1 MSRILAFGVCFDPLS
16 FIFGPFS
23 RDRLS
28 FAWVIIIS
36 ILFVLYRAAQALW
49 EAEHPPAP
57 KPEPVREPTPEP
69 VVVVALAP
77 EPEPVEEDEPEP
89 VATAPVMMEATTR
102 EPAPEGSSLFNN
114 IAKRVS

>member
-1 MSRILAFGVCFDPLS
+1 VSHILAVGVCFDPLS
-16 FIFGPFS
+16 LIIWGFPEKLSLVLLFYIF
-23 RDRLS
+23 
-28 FAWVIIIS
+28 V
-36 ILFVLYRAAQALW
+36 LFVFSRAAQALW

-57 KPEPVREPTPEP
+57 KPEPV
-69 VVVVALAP
+69 VVVALEP
-77 EPEPVEEDEPEP
+77 EPEPKPAPVEENEPEP